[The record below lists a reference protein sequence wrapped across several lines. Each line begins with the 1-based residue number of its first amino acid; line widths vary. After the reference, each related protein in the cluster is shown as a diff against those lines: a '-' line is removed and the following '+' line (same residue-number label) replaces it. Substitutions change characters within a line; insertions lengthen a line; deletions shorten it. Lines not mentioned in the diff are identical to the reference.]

1 MLVTGCAGFNQ
12 RKVLIPVA
20 LALVALVL
28 TVTTLASVT
37 DSARITY
44 RQVRNIVTGQG
55 FVYNTGEPVLGTATP
70 RFSRS
75 STTTLQANTIR
86 WKETP
91 Y

>member
-1 MLVTGCAGFNQ
+1 VISCAGFNQ

-37 DSARITY
+37 DGAYITY
-44 RQVRNIVTGQG
+44 RHVRNIVTGQG
-55 FVYNTGEPVLGTATP
+55 FLYHTGEPVLGTATP

-75 STTTLQANTIR
+75 STTTLKANSIR
-86 WKETP
+86 WKETL